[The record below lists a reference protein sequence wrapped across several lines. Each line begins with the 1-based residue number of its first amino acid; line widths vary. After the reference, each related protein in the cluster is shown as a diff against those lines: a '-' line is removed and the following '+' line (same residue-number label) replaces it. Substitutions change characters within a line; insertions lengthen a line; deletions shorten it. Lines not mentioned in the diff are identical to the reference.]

1 MYEIGAID
9 EMFIGLSGIIG
20 AGKTTAAGSIAKIY
34 GLEFLPEPVEENP
47 WLGRFYENIPRW
59 AFPMQIF
66 LLFRRFAG
74 HQYSVFS
81 SAYRRSGVVQDRTIY
96 EDSIFVRMLLKQGLF
111 DELEADTYFQGFA
124 LMRHFLDEPDAI
136 IYLDVDPAVALERMR
151 ARGRDVEKGI
161 DLKYMTALRDE
172 YEEYLSDISGRGV
185 RILRLEWNKNRTIEE
200 VDEAIEDLRPAL
212 EALTRG
218 KHNRFRRS
226 MKQL

>member
-1 MYEIGAID
+1 MHEIGAIN

-20 AGKTTAAGSIAKIY
+20 AGKTTAASSIARLY

-47 WLGRFYENIPRW
+47 WLERFYGDMKRW
-59 AFPMQIF
+59 SFPMQIF
-66 LLFRRFAG
+66 LLIRRFSG

-96 EDSIFVRMLLKQGLF
+96 EDSIFVRMLVKSGMF
-111 DELEADTYFQGFA
+111 DALEAETYFMAFA
-124 LMRHFLDEPDAI
+124 TMRHFLDEPDAI
-136 IYLDVDPAVALERMR
+136 IYLDVDPAVALKRKET
-151 ARGRDVEKGI
+151 RGREVEKGV
-161 DLKYMTALRDE
+161 DLAYMTALRDE
-172 YEEYLSDISGRGV
+172 YEEYISDIAERGV
-185 RILRLEWNKNRTIEE
+185 RILRLDWNEDRTLEE
-200 VDEAIEDLRPAL
+200 VDEAIISLRPAL